1 MKRVL
6 GLSFIVLAS
15 GLLSACVSVPDEEPS
30 VYGAF
35 LAARYAREH
44 RDADGAASYYA
55 TALNQ
60 SPGDVTLA
68 DQAYITALL
77 AGRMDDAARYAGESV
92 AMGDPSRLA
101 GLYLSA
107 DLMAR
112 RRYDEAVDVLDQA
125 PPYGPFN
132 AFIAEIFLHWALIGD
147 GRSDIAL
154 TQARRM
160 TAHGQ
165 LLPFIAFHRALL
177 EEAAGDLEAADQGY
191 RAAVFGSAFP
201 RMTTQLYGAFL
212 QRQGER
218 ENARALYEEYLA
230 TVPTDPVISAA
241 LARLEAGGRP
251 PRRPTPAEA
260 AALAAFGPSASLAAQ
275 TDMDLIALYLRMI
288 QRLDPD
294 MHANRILLG
303 EVLQR
308 INLPDAAL
316 VEYAAVPEGPL
327 YIPAQV
333 DLIWLTARLNRMEQA
348 TAMAREL
355 LAETGNNEARL
366 ILADLLRVNGGCGE
380 AAGLYGDVVADR
392 VANGRLVDWRYHYF
406 RASCLFLEGDDE
418 AAESEYLL
426 ALGAGPDQAQVLND
440 LGYLWIDRGERL
452 DEAFAMVARAA
463 ELEPEAGHIID
474 SLGWAHYR
482 LGNYEA
488 AVLTLERAAAL
499 SPGSATANF
508 HLGDAYWQVGRR
520 LEARFQWRRALD
532 LEPEADEREAL
543 LERLEHGLPD
553 VESVEFVESAQQPAI
568 P

>member
-1 MKRVL
+1 MKRVV

-15 GLLSACVSVPDEEPS
+15 SLLSACVSVPEDEPS

-55 TALNQ
+55 AAAEQ

-68 DQAYITALL
+68 DHTYITSLL
-77 AGRMDDAARYAGESV
+77 AGRMDDAARFARDSV
-92 AMGDPSRLA
+92 EMGDPSRLA
-101 GLYLSA
+101 SLYLST
-107 DLMAR
+107 DLMAG
-112 RRYDEAVDVLDQA
+112 RRYSEAVDVLDAA

-132 AFIAEIFLHWALIGD
+132 AFIAEIFLHWALVGD
-147 GRSDIAL
+147 DRSEIAL

-160 TAHGQ
+160 SAHGE
-165 LLPFIAFHRALL
+165 LLPFIAFHRAML

-201 RMTTQLYGAFL
+201 RMTTLIYGGFL
-212 QRQGER
+212 ERQGEAD
-218 ENARALYEEYLA
+218 NARALYREYLA
-230 TVPTDPVISAA
+230 TIPTDPIVLDA
-241 LARLEAGGRP
+241 LARVDAGGRP
-251 PRRPTPAEA
+251 PRRPTEAQA
-260 AALAAFGPSASLAAQ
+260 AALAAFGPAASLAAQ
-275 TDMDLIALYLRMI
+275 ADMDIIALYLRMI

-294 MHANRILLG
+294 LQANRLLLG

-308 INLPDAAL
+308 INLPEAAL
-316 VEYAAVPEGPL
+316 VEYESVPEGPH
-327 YIPAQV
+327 YIAAQV
-333 DLIWLTARLNRMEQA
+333 DLIWLTARLNRMEAA

-355 LAETGNNEARL
+355 LQETGDNEARL

-380 AAGLYGDVVADR
+380 AAGLYADVIASK
-392 VANGRLVDWRYHYF
+392 AESGLPIDWRYHYF
-406 RASCLFLEGDDE
+406 RASCLFLQGDDV
-418 AAESEYLL
+418 AAEQEYLQAL
-426 ALGAGPDQAQVLND
+426 ATGPDQAQVLND

-463 ELEPEAGHIID
+463 ELEPERGHIID

-520 LEARFQWRRALD
+520 LEARFQWQRALD
-532 LEPEADEREAL
+532 LDADEDEREAL
-543 LERLEHGLPD
+543 LERLEHGLPEP
-553 VESVEFVESAQQPAI
+553 ESVEYVESAQQPAT

>member
-15 GLLSACVSVPDEEPS
+15 GLLSACVSVPDDEPS

-55 TALNQ
+55 AALDQ
-60 SPGDVTLA
+60 LPGDVTLA
-68 DQAYITALL
+68 DQAYITSLL
-77 AGRMDDAARYAGESV
+77 AGHMDDAARYARESV
-92 AMGDPSRLA
+92 EMGDPSRLA
-101 GLYLSA
+101 SLYLSA
-107 DLMAR
+107 DLISK
-112 RRYDEAVDVLDQA
+112 RRYEEAVDVLDTA

-132 AFIAEIFLHWALIGD
+132 AFIAEIFLHWALVGE
-147 GRSDIAL
+147 GRSEIAL

-165 LLPFIAFHRALL
+165 LLPFIAFHRAML

-201 RMTTQLYGAFL
+201 RMTTQIYGGFL

-218 ENARALYEEYLA
+218 ENARALYQEYLA
-230 TVPTDPVISAA
+230 TVPADPVIAEA
-241 LARLEAGGRP
+241 LQRLEAGARP
-251 PRRPTPAEA
+251 MRRPTPAEA
-260 AALAAFGPSASLAAQ
+260 AALAAFGPAASLAAQ

-288 QRLDPD
+288 QQLDPD

-316 VEYAAVPEGPL
+316 AEYATVPEGPL
-327 YIPAQV
+327 YVPAQV
-333 DLIWLTARLNRMEQA
+333 DLIWLTARLNRMQQA
-348 TAMAREL
+348 TSMARGL
-355 LAETGNNEARL
+355 LAQTGDNEARL

-380 AAGLYGDVVADR
+380 AAGLYADVI
-392 VANGRLVDWRYHYF
+392 ANKVEAGVRPDWRYHYF

-418 AAESEYLL
+418 AAEGEYLHAL
-426 ALGAGPDQAQVLND
+426 AAGPDQAQVLND

-452 DEAFAMVARAA
+452 DEAFSMVARAA

-499 SPGSATANF
+499 SPGSATVNF

-520 LEARFQWRRALD
+520 LEARFQWQRALD
-532 LEPEADEREAL
+532 LEVDEDEREAL
-543 LERLEHGLPD
+543 LERLEHGLPA
-553 VESVEFVESAQQPAI
+553 VEAVEYVESAQQPAI